1 MVEFLEKIGREDE
14 DSYGRSIVV
23 NPLIQRVGTD
33 SFNCGVENFMC
44 KTTRVNTGTTDLVV
58 QKNFVAKFLSLVKF
72 RGYVFFLSGK
82 KNQHFI

>member
-1 MVEFLEKIGREDE
+1 M
-14 DSYGRSIVV
+14 

-33 SFNCGVENFMC
+33 SFNCGVEN

-58 QKNFVAKFLSLVKF
+58 QRFFVAKFLSLVKF
-72 RGYVFFLSGK
+72 RGYVFFFREK